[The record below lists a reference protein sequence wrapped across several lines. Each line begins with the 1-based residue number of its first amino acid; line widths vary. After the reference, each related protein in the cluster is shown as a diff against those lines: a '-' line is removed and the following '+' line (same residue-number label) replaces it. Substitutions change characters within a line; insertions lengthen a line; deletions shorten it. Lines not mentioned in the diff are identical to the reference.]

1 MPAQSAHRLCRNKI
15 FRGAHTQSYH
25 VSPPTRVAERTASRN
40 ASTSTPSGSDRIVRP
55 LHPRHHVVTAV
66 WALAFAVMVAA
77 DCLLLYAPDVPPRIG
92 IVVTI
97 LAIVGAFKFASW
109 YPDRVRSQPVR

>member
-1 MPAQSAHRLCRNKI
+1 M
-15 FRGAHTQSYH
+15 
-25 VSPPTRVAERTASRN
+25 SPPTRVAERTASRN

-97 LAIVGAFKFASW
+97 LAIVSAFKFTSW